1 VHDTFQ
7 SEVAAKNGFNTEP
20 EREVVVML
28 DVLNGGDVNHG
39 YDTMDDGWRVLSTF
53 NGQPVRSLAGLYS
66 AWKRAAAEGVAFLEF
81 GFGKGVGASHIILE
95 QTAVAESEEEL
106 LATHGVPSS
115 ASKGVVEKARAN
127 AVHDEPAKEY
137 RVLHL
142 VA

>member
-1 VHDTFQ
+1 M
-7 SEVAAKNGFNTEP
+7 AARAGRGARPARGPAQGGTRRGAAALVKPAGA
-20 EREVVVML
+20 
-28 DVLNGGDVNHG
+28 GGD
-39 YDTMDDGWRVLSTF
+39 
-53 NGQPVRSLAGLYS
+53 AGR
-66 AWKRAAAEGVAFLEF
+66 AWPSAEGVAFLEF